1 MRYVKTFFLL
11 ACISCTFLGCKK
23 DTPPNNCENLKNAVI
38 TGSKD
43 DVKSLVNVYISQ
55 LPSQSYTAQNID
67 ALASSFSK
75 ECSISTLV
83 FCFNCILTYPSMTEI
98 QITVTSTQPSC
109 TTRGRLFRSWSSSGR
124 CCFCSGVDGRRLG
137 RHGVLAGACSAGDG
151 AEAFVDLAVAVVV
164 ESVARLG

>member
-43 DVKSLVNVYISQ
+43 DVKSLVNIYISQ
-55 LPSQSYTAQNID
+55 LPSQAYTAQNID

-98 QITVTSTQPSC
+98 QITVTSTQPTISKTADISYTPDNKMTC
-109 TTRGRLFRSWSSSGR
+109 V
-124 CCFCSGVDGRRLG
+124 GVHD
-137 RHGVLAGACSAGDG
+137 
-151 AEAFVDLAVAVVV
+151 
-164 ESVARLG
+164 